1 MVDKLYGQPYM
12 LRQEGEDP
20 MQTPT
25 DTSKATMPQQFL
37 TIRWEGTAADG
48 TAVTLQATLCRPHR
62 QVIALRSTNARGVRR
77 QLGESCDLCNGRD
90 PSTLGGDPR
99 PGQ

>member
-1 MVDKLYGQPYM
+1 
-12 LRQEGEDP
+12 

-48 TAVTLQATLCRPHR
+48 TAVTLQATLCKAHR
-62 QVIALRSTNARGVRR
+62 QVIALKSTSARGVRR
-77 QLGESCDLCNGRD
+77 QLGESCDMCDGRA
-90 PSTLGGDPR
+90 PTSLEGDLR
-99 PGQ
+99 HIQ